1 MVSIQ
6 VTNKYKF
13 KIHGLHYIG
22 LTVLVGSGLTQ
33 TFCTAVFHMLCTGE
47 FPNKQIQCCSPQP
60 SSPLS
65 TSCHA
70 LPALLPAGPCYIHK
84 VCAPV
89 KRWINNWRRGGS
101 HSLQCYLLLPYPP
114 CFQKAGRAAL
124 RVAGLQDMSRSQ
136 QPLLSQ
142 GQWGQSR
149 SSGGGQAVR
158 LSIPQSLT
166 KCPWKTFSCCT
177 NLAATKIH
185 NTSSV
190 TRMQNDSET
199 KYLHL
204 SKIQIVFLLLG
215 NNKMAH
221 LGEYNPASFL
231 MRCCFC

>member
-1 MVSIQ
+1 MGCTTSAWQSWWAVDWHKRFVLQFSICSAPVNFQ
-6 VTNKYKF
+6 TNRF
-13 KIHGLHYIG
+13 NAALLSPAH
-22 LTVLVGSGLTQ
+22 
-33 TFCTAVFHMLCTGE
+33 LC
-47 FPNKQIQCCSPQP
+47 PPPAMPSQP
-60 SSPLS
+60 SSLRGPVTYTRFVLLS
-65 TSCHA
+65 KGEQTTEDVVGAIPYSATSCCHT
-70 LPALLPAGPCYIHK
+70 LP
-84 VCAPV
+84 VS
-89 KRWINNWRRGGS
+89 RRLGE
-101 HSLQCYLLLPYPP
+101 Q
-114 CFQKAGRAAL
+114 